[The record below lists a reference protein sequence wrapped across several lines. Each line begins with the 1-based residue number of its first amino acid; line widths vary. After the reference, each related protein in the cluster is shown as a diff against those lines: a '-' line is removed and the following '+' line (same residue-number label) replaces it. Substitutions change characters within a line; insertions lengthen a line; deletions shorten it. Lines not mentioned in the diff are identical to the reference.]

1 MRAAVVAS
9 PLCGSRA
16 AAPYDRRIALPI
28 TTAFSVIPTELFC
41 HPDRAVERSEA
52 ASGGIS

>member
-9 PLCGSRA
+9 LLCGSRA
-16 AAPYDRRIALPI
+16 AAPYDRRIALPV
-28 TTAFSVIPTELFC
+28 TTTFSVIPTKLLC